1 MMSVKS
7 LKFKPSG
14 IRGWKSAQVTGG
26 GVPPDELDGNMESR
40 KVKGL
45 YILGEILDY
54 DGPCGGFNLDNAW
67 QTALL
72 ASEDIIDKVD

>member
-1 MMSVKS
+1 
-7 LKFKPSG
+7 
-14 IRGWKSAQVTGG
+14 
-26 GVPPDELDGNMESR
+26 MESR